1 LVVFGSAPDS
11 KDGVK
16 ACYLSVAVLKR
27 MEAMEH
33 RRSSSSRSCGP
44 GLVDERMDTEDTR
57 PRRLSRALNPE
68 SQWVLAHVVAYIF
81 FNPRR

>member
-1 LVVFGSAPDS
+1 MH
-11 KDGVK
+11 
-16 ACYLSVAVLKR
+16 LSLAVLKR

-33 RRSSSSRSCGP
+33 RRSSSSRPCGP
-44 GLVDERMDTEDTR
+44 GLVDEQMDTEDTR